1 MSGIFEQLL
10 GMVGTGNELAS
21 ISNAIGGDQSATQ
34 RGIAAALPLLLG
46 GLANNAQSPQG
57 ASALFG
63 ALDKHDGSVL
73 GDLAGLLGGAA
84 GGGGGGGGLAD
95 GAKILG
101 HIFGGRNDNVASAV
115 SQKSGLD
122 MATVMRL
129 LPILAPI
136 VMGFIGKMRNENSLD
151 QNAVSQH
158 LAQEKSTVAE
168 SEPALGGLLGMLDAD
183 GDGNVMEEIGGLLGG
198 DTGGLGSILGQ
209 VLGGGK

>member
-10 GMVGTGNELAS
+10 GMVGTGNELSS

-46 GLANNAQSPQG
+46 GLANNSQSAQG

-63 ALDKHDGSVL
+63 ALDKHDGAVL
-73 GDLAGLLGGAA
+73 GDLAGLLGG
-84 GGGGGGGGLAD
+84 GSGLAD

-101 HIFGGRNDNVASAV
+101 HIFGGSNDNVASAV

-122 MATVMRL
+122 VSTVMRL

-151 QNAVSQH
+151 QNAVSQQ
-158 LAQEKSTVAE
+158 LAQEKTAVAQT
-168 SEPALGGLLGMLDAD
+168 EPALGGLLGMLDAD
-183 GDGNVMEEIGGLLGG
+183 GDGNIMGEIGGLLGG
-198 DTGGLGSILGQ
+198 DASGLGSILGQ
-209 VLGGGK
+209 VLGGNK

>member
-10 GMVGTGNELAS
+10 GMVGTGNELTS

-63 ALDKHDGSVL
+63 ALDGHDGSVL
-73 GDLAGLLGGAA
+73 GDLAGLLGG
-84 GGGGGGGGLAD
+84 GGSGGGLAD

-101 HIFGGRNDNVASAV
+101 HIFGGRNDNVATAV

-122 MATVMRL
+122 IATVMRL

-151 QNAVSQH
+151 QGAVSQS
-158 LAQEKSTVAE
+158 LAQEKSVVVE
-168 SEPALGGLLGMLDAD
+168 KEPELGGLLGLLDAD
-183 GDGNVMEEIGGLLGG
+183 GDGNIMGEIGGLLGG
-198 DTGGLGSILGQ
+198 NTSGLGSILGS

>member
-63 ALDKHDGSVL
+63 ALDQHDGSVL

-84 GGGGGGGGLAD
+84 GGGGLAD

-101 HIFGGRNDNVASAV
+101 HIFGGRNDNVATAV

-151 QNAVSQH
+151 QGAVSQH
-158 LAQEKSTVAE
+158 LAQEKSTVVE